1 MSQHPLWQALGRHW
15 KWIALRGVAALL
27 FGILAMVWPGI
38 VLTVMVLFF
47 GAAGGSAGAPNI
59 IVLLPGFCGAGAG
72 GGAAVGAFAVK
83 TCAQRVH

>member
-1 MSQHPLWQALGRHW
+1 LAG
-15 KWIALRGVAALL
+15 AAGAGV
-27 FGILAMVWPGI
+27 GEDMVGPPNI
-38 VLTVMVLFF
+38 MVLFF